1 MRKVLTASVVLA
13 VAVSVMALFAL
24 GLTYGGVQQGVRA
37 SAERGGAQIMVVPRD
52 AAADVSDTALLF
64 TGAPAPVYFPVS
76 TAEAIGE
83 VEGVGRATTQFFSQT
98 LNESCCSTA
107 GATRLIG
114 VDFARDWT
122 VQPFSGRDLSVGLAD
137 DEVILGADVGGDV
150 GDRLSLLGRTFTIV
164 EKLEPSGADLDDSL
178 LLAIDTARSLSEENL
193 GLSYLWDKYGAP
205 GDLVSCVLADLDGT
219 ADASVVLNRINALD
233 GVYAFQRSEVVEAS
247 QKQLETVFLIL
258 LGAGVLMLA
267 STLVQLFARFYSC
280 VWERKSELALYRAM
294 GASKGQLRALIGGEV
309 AAIVGAG
316 LVSGLACG
324 AGLYVV
330 LMDLLQD
337 GSAFPFISPDPGE
350 TGALAAVLAAAFA
363 LLALAAIAAP
373 LAQIGR
379 LDPSLAFVSPSGSG
393 KSTLLSM
400 LGLLLSSTTGTVV
413 VDGQD
418 SDALGDKEL
427 SRLRRETFGFVFQ
440 HTQLVG
446 SLRAVENVMAPANFA
461 GKLPFDARERA
472 EQLLGGLGLADR
484 LMHYPYQL
492 SIGQKRRVSVARAL
506 LLDPPIVIA
515 DEPTNDLDADS
526 SSSVADTLFERA
538 ANGGIL
544 LFATHDRELAS
555 RASRV
560 MHLEGK
566 TFVER

>member
-1 MRKVLTASVVLA
+1 MSKLKV
-13 VAVSVMALFAL
+13 
-24 GLTYGGVQQGVRA
+24 
-37 SAERGGAQIMVVPRD
+37 
-52 AAADVSDTALLF
+52 
-64 TGAPAPVYFPVS
+64 
-76 TAEAIGE
+76 
-83 VEGVGRATTQFFSQT
+83 
-98 LNESCCSTA
+98 
-107 GATRLIG
+107 
-114 VDFARDWT
+114 
-122 VQPFSGRDLSVGLAD
+122 
-137 DEVILGADVGGDV
+137 
-150 GDRLSLLGRTFTIV
+150 
-164 EKLEPSGADLDDSL
+164 
-178 LLAIDTARSLSEENL
+178 ENL
-193 GLSYLWDKYGAP
+193 GKSYGGNVILENISFTAEP
-205 GDLVSCVLADLDGT
+205 GDS
-219 ADASVVLNRINALD
+219 I
-233 GVYAFQRSEVVEAS
+233 
-247 QKQLETVFLIL
+247 
-258 LGAGVLMLA
+258 
-267 STLVQLFARFYSC
+267 
-280 VWERKSELALYRAM
+280 
-294 GASKGQLRALIGGEV
+294 
-309 AAIVGAG
+309 
-316 LVSGLACG
+316 
-324 AGLYVV
+324 
-330 LMDLLQD
+330 
-337 GSAFPFISPDPGE
+337 
-350 TGALAAVLAAAFA
+350 
-363 LLALAAIAAP
+363 
-373 LAQIGR
+373 
-379 LDPSLAFVSPSGSG
+379 AFVSPSGSG

-427 SRLRRETFGFVFQ
+427 SRLRREMFGFVFQ

-472 EQLLGGLGLADR
+472 EQLLDGLGLDDR

-526 SSSVADTLFERA
+526 SASVADTLFERA

>member
-1 MRKVLTASVVLA
+1 MSKLKV
-13 VAVSVMALFAL
+13 
-24 GLTYGGVQQGVRA
+24 
-37 SAERGGAQIMVVPRD
+37 
-52 AAADVSDTALLF
+52 
-64 TGAPAPVYFPVS
+64 
-76 TAEAIGE
+76 
-83 VEGVGRATTQFFSQT
+83 
-98 LNESCCSTA
+98 
-107 GATRLIG
+107 
-114 VDFARDWT
+114 
-122 VQPFSGRDLSVGLAD
+122 
-137 DEVILGADVGGDV
+137 
-150 GDRLSLLGRTFTIV
+150 
-164 EKLEPSGADLDDSL
+164 
-178 LLAIDTARSLSEENL
+178 ENL
-193 GLSYLWDKYGAP
+193 GKSYDGNVILENISFTAEP
-205 GDLVSCVLADLDGT
+205 GDS
-219 ADASVVLNRINALD
+219 I
-233 GVYAFQRSEVVEAS
+233 
-247 QKQLETVFLIL
+247 
-258 LGAGVLMLA
+258 
-267 STLVQLFARFYSC
+267 
-280 VWERKSELALYRAM
+280 
-294 GASKGQLRALIGGEV
+294 
-309 AAIVGAG
+309 
-316 LVSGLACG
+316 
-324 AGLYVV
+324 
-330 LMDLLQD
+330 
-337 GSAFPFISPDPGE
+337 
-350 TGALAAVLAAAFA
+350 
-363 LLALAAIAAP
+363 
-373 LAQIGR
+373 
-379 LDPSLAFVSPSGSG
+379 AFVSPSGSG

-472 EQLLGGLGLADR
+472 EQLLDGLGLDDR

-526 SSSVADTLFERA
+526 SASVADTLFERA

>member
-1 MRKVLTASVVLA
+1 MSKLKVEN
-13 VAVSVMALFAL
+13 L
-24 GLTYGGVQQGVRA
+24 GKSYDGNVILENI
-37 SAERGGAQIMVVPRD
+37 S
-52 AAADVSDTALLF
+52 F
-64 TGAPAPVYFPVS
+64 
-76 TAEAIGE
+76 TAEA
-83 VEGVGRATTQFFSQT
+83 
-98 LNESCCSTA
+98 
-107 GATRLIG
+107 
-114 VDFARDWT
+114 
-122 VQPFSGRDLSVGLAD
+122 
-137 DEVILGADVGGDV
+137 GD
-150 GDRLSLLGRTFTIV
+150 SI
-164 EKLEPSGADLDDSL
+164 
-178 LLAIDTARSLSEENL
+178 
-193 GLSYLWDKYGAP
+193 
-205 GDLVSCVLADLDGT
+205 
-219 ADASVVLNRINALD
+219 
-233 GVYAFQRSEVVEAS
+233 
-247 QKQLETVFLIL
+247 
-258 LGAGVLMLA
+258 
-267 STLVQLFARFYSC
+267 
-280 VWERKSELALYRAM
+280 
-294 GASKGQLRALIGGEV
+294 
-309 AAIVGAG
+309 
-316 LVSGLACG
+316 
-324 AGLYVV
+324 
-330 LMDLLQD
+330 
-337 GSAFPFISPDPGE
+337 
-350 TGALAAVLAAAFA
+350 
-363 LLALAAIAAP
+363 
-373 LAQIGR
+373 
-379 LDPSLAFVSPSGSG
+379 AFVSPSGSG

-472 EQLLGGLGLADR
+472 EQLLDGLGLDDR

-526 SSSVADTLFERA
+526 SASVADTLFERA

-544 LFATHDRELAS
+544 LFATHDCELAS